1 MIVKELKGVFVVVRE
16 LKGIFMFHQG
26 HSAEVICLHFT
37 SSGERLLTGSFD
49 HTVALW
55 DTEIRKL
62 VSSLNRLST

>member
-1 MIVKELKGVFVVVRE
+1 MFVVVEE
-16 LKGIFMFHQG
+16 LKEMFVFCQG

-55 DTEIRKL
+55 DTETRK
-62 VSSLNRLST
+62 